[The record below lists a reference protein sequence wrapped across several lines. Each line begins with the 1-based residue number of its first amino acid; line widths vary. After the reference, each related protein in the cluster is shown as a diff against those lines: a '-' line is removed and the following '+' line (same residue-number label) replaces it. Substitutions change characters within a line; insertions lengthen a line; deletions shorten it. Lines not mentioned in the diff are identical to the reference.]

1 MNEPVTETRIFST
14 QKGAVVIESKTKNK
28 IIQLLMEGD
37 KTSREISDA
46 LDKAKSTTSVHLS
59 DLENLGLIETK
70 VDKEDK
76 RLKIFSLNTKLLG
89 TSDIPTDEHY
99 LGILENLKKSSGDEY
114 NFLKSLF
121 HLIRYGLSSFG
132 LDVHPALREI
142 GRDAGRKMAEN
153 LEVGSMDELL
163 KEVRKLWFENQL
175 GDVEIVDSSTIVV
188 HDCFDC
194 CDMPDV
200 GTTFCSLDEGMIE
213 GIVDEALGIS
223 VSVREIEC
231 FGKGDENCKFEIIE
245 DQ

>member
-142 GRDAGRKMAEN
+142 GRDAGRKLAEN

-163 KEVRKLWFENQL
+163 KEVKKLWFENQL

-194 CDMPDV
+194 CDMPNV

>member
-1 MNEPVTETRIFST
+1 MNEPETETRIFST
-14 QKGAVVIESKTKNK
+14 RRGAVVIDSETKNK

-46 LDKAKSTTSVHLS
+46 LDKAKSTISVHLS
-59 DLENLGLIETK
+59 DLDELGLIETK
-70 VDKEDK
+70 SDIEDK

-99 LGILENLKKSSGDEY
+99 LEILENLKNSSGDDY

-142 GRDAGRKMAEN
+142 GRDAGRKLAEGI
-153 LEVGSMDELL
+153 EVESMDELL
-163 KEVRKLWFENQL
+163 KEVKKLWLENQL
-175 GDVEIVDSSTIVV
+175 GEIEVIDSSTLVV

-213 GIVDEALGIS
+213 GIVDEALDIS
-223 VSVREIEC
+223 VSVREVEC
-231 FGKGDENCKFEIIE
+231 FGKGDKGCKFEILK

>member
-175 GDVEIVDSSTIVV
+175 GDVEIVDSSTLVV